1 QERQSL
7 LLEYLKEAKKAS
19 VSDLSKDFN
28 VSEATIRRDLTKLER
43 LGFLVK
49 TYGGAILSNSTQYEF
64 SYNERLSRHV
74 EEKERIG
81 KFAAT
86 LVKPGE
92 SVFLDSGTTTLQI
105 GRHLTHLSDLT
116 IVTAGLAIVQELGS
130 HENLKVFV
138 LGGAYRPHS
147 QDLVGPT
154 LIRTLMDF
162 SVDIAFLSVDGFDPN
177 HGLSAADPNEAET
190 VRAAN
195 RIASRSVVVC
205 DSSKA
210 GKKAFARICEID
222 EVDMIITDSG
232 LSPDLKERID
242 KMNTTLKVI

>member
-1 QERQSL
+1 MGLVEQERQSL

-105 GRHLTHLSDLT
+105 GRHLTHLSD
-116 IVTAGLAIVQELGS
+116 
-130 HENLKVFV
+130 
-138 LGGAYRPHS
+138 
-147 QDLVGPT
+147 
-154 LIRTLMDF
+154 
-162 SVDIAFLSVDGFDPN
+162 
-177 HGLSAADPNEAET
+177 
-190 VRAAN
+190 
-195 RIASRSVVVC
+195 
-205 DSSKA
+205 
-210 GKKAFARICEID
+210 
-222 EVDMIITDSG
+222 
-232 LSPDLKERID
+232 
-242 KMNTTLKVI
+242 